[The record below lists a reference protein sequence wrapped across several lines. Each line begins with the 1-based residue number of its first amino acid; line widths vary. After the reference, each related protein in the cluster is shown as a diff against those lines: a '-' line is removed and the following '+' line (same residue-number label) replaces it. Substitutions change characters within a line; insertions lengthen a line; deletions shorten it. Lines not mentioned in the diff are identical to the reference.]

1 MHSRLI
7 RFWWLLR
14 RSVISMYQHGGL
26 GTSKAAAY
34 SALLS
39 FIPVV
44 STISALLFQANAE
57 SVSRVIA
64 GFLFEVVPPGSEELV
79 RLQFAGGERPASVL
93 ILATLVTIWAA
104 SGMMVSL
111 MEGFQAAYHIPRGR
125 PILKQ
130 RGVAIL
136 LVFTAV
142 LPTIGAS
149 SLILFG
155 DRFQPRVLEWLGFL
169 EVGEQLRGWVLW
181 FGHIFRYLIALGSLA
196 LAIGLVYYIAPNRQ
210 RRMRYIWVGAIVAT
224 ALWLLTTL
232 AFGWYVRNLANY
244 NVMYGSIGAVIA
256 LMVWMYLL
264 AVIALIGCEFNAES
278 ERQADA
284 RG

>member
-104 SGMMVSL
+104 SGMMASL

>member
-1 MHSRLI
+1 
-7 RFWWLLR
+7 
-14 RSVISMYQHGGL
+14 MYQHGGL

-44 STISALLFQANAE
+44 STISALLVQANAE

-64 GFLFEVVPPGSEELV
+64 GFLFDVVPPGSEDLV
-79 RLQFAGGERPASVL
+79 RLQFAGERPASVL
-93 ILATLVTIWAA
+93 VLATLVTIWAA
-104 SGMMVSL
+104 SGMMASL

-149 SLILFG
+149 ALILFG
-155 DRFQPRVLEWLGFL
+155 DRFQPRVLAALGFL

-181 FGHIFRYLIALGSLA
+181 FGHIFRYLIALGSLV

-210 RRMRYIWVGAIVAT
+210 RRMRYVWSGAVVAT
-224 ALWLLTTL
+224 ALWLVTTL
-232 AFGWYVRNLANY
+232 FFGWYVRNLANY

-278 ERQADA
+278 ERLADA
-284 RG
+284 RR